1 MKSLASFSFAFF
13 CISLL
18 PSFSSSSIVFQGFT
32 WASYEKAGGFY
43 NYLKTQVPLIA
54 DLGVDYV
61 WLPPPSNAHPDGPQ
75 GYLPKRLYDLD
86 TSKYGNKEEL
96 KSLIA
101 AFRERGVKCIA
112 DIVINHRMAERLDE
126 RGLSIF
132 EGGTPDDRLDWNVS
146 EICSSDTKFK
156 GAGNPDTGMDWGD
169 APDIDHINPRVQR
182 ELSDWMNWLK
192 SDVGFVGWR
201 FDMVLG
207 YAPRFTK
214 IYLDNTKPE
223 FAVGELFEAVAL
235 GSDGKPLANQDPHR
249 AKLVQWVQDAGG
261 AVTTFDFTTKMVLGA
276 AVQGELWRMKDA
288 NGKPPG
294 MIGTDPSHAVTLV
307 DNHDT
312 LSQRIW
318 PFPDGKTMLGY
329 AYILTHPGHPSIFYD
344 HYIDWLEQRAPIKK
358 LTEIRK
364 RNGISPTSSINILA
378 ADADLYMA
386 EIDKKI
392 VVKIGPNGDLK
403 NLLPQNAVLA
413 TSGQDFA
420 VWELH

>member
-1 MKSLASFSFAFF
+1 MKSLASFCFVFL

-18 PSFSSSSIVFQGFT
+18 PSFSSSSILFQGFD
-32 WASYEKAGGFY
+32 WASKDKAGGFY

-61 WLPPPSNAHPDGPQ
+61 WLPPPSNSDPKGPE

-101 AFRERGVKCIA
+101 AFRDRGVKCIA
-112 DIVINHRMAERLDE
+112 DIVINHRAAERLDE

-146 EICSSDTKFK
+146 EICSDDTQFH
-156 GAGNPDTGMDWGD
+156 GTGNPDTGIGWGD
-169 APDIDHINPRVQR
+169 VPDIDHTNPRVQR
-182 ELSDWMNWLK
+182 ELADWMNWLK

-214 IYLDNTKPE
+214 IYMDQTTPE
-223 FAVGELFEAVAL
+223 FAVGELYEKVTM

-249 AKLVQWVQDAGG
+249 ARLVKWVQDAGG

-294 MIGTDPSHAVTLV
+294 IIGTDPSSAVTLI

-312 LSQRIW
+312 WSQQTW
-318 PFPDGKTMLGY
+318 PFPKDKVTLGY

-344 HYIDWLEQRAPIKK
+344 HYIDWEEQRAPIKN
-358 LTEIRK
+358 LTDIRK
-364 RNGISPTSSINILA
+364 RNGINPTSSVNILA

-386 EIDKKI
+386 EIDNKI